1 MLPGRRLFVHLLLCA
16 LALAACGDDTTGQ
29 PDAPPPPQVDAAPAD
44 AAPDLTGPLFDPA
57 RVIEVAVELPPA
69 SWDMLRV
76 QTRSVADIFG
86 NCLMGPFPDP
96 FTYFPAKVTIDGQ
109 TLDNVG
115 VRKKG
120 FLGSLDDVKPSL
132 KVKFDEYVLDQ
143 RLAGLR
149 SFTLNN
155 SRQDPS
161 FLHQCLS
168 YQTFR
173 AAGVPAPRCNFA
185 RVRVNG
191 NDLGLYVHVEAV
203 NKDFLARNFADA
215 EGNLYEGTLSD
226 FRPGWTATFE
236 LKTNELVNDRTDL
249 EPVVD
254 ALARPDPQLLGAL
267 DPLLDVD
274 GFLTFWATEMLV
286 AHWDGYA
293 SNTNNFLAY
302 HDPASGLFQLIPWG
316 ADATFVNGDS
326 PWSGGP
332 SSVQATGLL
341 ARRLYLLPETRDRYV
356 ARLRSLLAATWKEND
371 LLAEVDRMEDLITPI
386 ADPDGS
392 KGLAEKIEE
401 VRGFVRARRG
411 QIDGELAAGPPPW
424 NEPLRD
430 PPCFV
435 PIGDASGTFST
446 TWGTAGAPNPF
457 ATGSGTLMGT
467 VNGMPLAVGMV
478 GATAGMDPNVTPPD
492 PPKVQ
497 LVQVATLADGT
508 AAIVVFQVDPA
519 LYAPATDL
527 AIDWGGVMGLVFRF
541 TPSTGT
547 FELVALFSDG
557 TLHLGMA
564 SMTDGAPV
572 TGSFTGNLIK
582 SPF

>member
-1 MLPGRRLFVHLLLCA
+1 
-16 LALAACGDDTTGQ
+16 
-29 PDAPPPPQVDAAPAD
+29 
-44 AAPDLTGPLFDPA
+44 
-57 RVIEVAVELPPA
+57 
-69 SWDMLRV
+69 
-76 QTRSVADIFG
+76 
-86 NCLMGPFPDP
+86 
-96 FTYFPAKVTIDGQ
+96 
-109 TLDNVG
+109 
-115 VRKKG
+115 
-120 FLGSLDDVKPSL
+120 
-132 KVKFDEYVLDQ
+132 
-143 RLAGLR
+143 
-149 SFTLNN
+149 
-155 SRQDPS
+155 
-161 FLHQCLS
+161 
-168 YQTFR
+168 
-173 AAGVPAPRCNFA
+173 
-185 RVRVNG
+185 
-191 NDLGLYVHVEAV
+191 
-203 NKDFLARNFADA
+203 
-215 EGNLYEGTLSD
+215 
-226 FRPGWTATFE
+226 
-236 LKTNELVNDRTDL
+236 
-249 EPVVD
+249 VV
-254 ALARPDPQLLGAL
+254 
-267 DPLLDVD
+267 
-274 GFLTFWATEMLV
+274 
-286 AHWDGYA
+286 
-293 SNTNNFLAY
+293 
-302 HDPASGLFQLIPWG
+302 
-316 ADATFVNGDS
+316 
-326 PWSGGP
+326 
-332 SSVQATGLL
+332 
-341 ARRLYLLPETRDRYV
+341 
-356 ARLRSLLAATWKEND
+356 
-371 LLAEVDRMEDLITPI
+371 
-386 ADPDGS
+386 
-392 KGLAEKIEE
+392 

-411 QIDGELAAGPPPW
+411 QIDGALAAGPPPW

-435 PIGDASGTFST
+435 AIGDASGTFST